1 MGALLPSPGLA
12 PTRGLVNIDTKHCL
26 GYKLTGQKGVGRMYT
41 SQPSIAEEAFDEGL
55 FEDAIT
61 ACQFHRCI
69 DDLPGA
75 LDRPMLDGHKLGS
88 PHVAVV
94 SAVGPILRDLV
105 EVWANGLELERHVGN
120 GVLDFR
126 VVGHGA

>member
-1 MGALLPSPGLA
+1 MGPLSPSLRLA

-41 SQPSIAEEAFDEGL
+41 SQPSIAEKSFDEGL

-61 ACQFHRCI
+61 SCQLHRCI

-75 LDRPMLDGHKLGS
+75 LDRPVLDGHELGP

-94 SAVGPILRDLV
+94 SAVGPILGNLV
-105 EVWANGLELERHVGN
+105 EVRADSLEFERHIGN